1 MVHLINRGKI
11 QASNSRFQFRI
22 TIANIPSLVDILD
35 QPRVN
40 PPNGNYRN
48 RNWHLWT
55 LDSVRQSYGFSLSL
69 ALSLARPNLG
79 LVNAESYAVFAMC
92 LTYQNLDCVVD
103 VADAIA
109 RRESLPFQPAPEA
122 VEQIRQ
128 GRSTLLR
135 EDDEML
141 IGRDLGNDFE

>member
-1 MVHLINRGKI
+1 
-11 QASNSRFQFRI
+11 
-22 TIANIPSLVDILD
+22 
-35 QPRVN
+35 
-40 PPNGNYRN
+40 
-48 RNWHLWT
+48 
-55 LDSVRQSYGFSLSL
+55 
-69 ALSLARPNLG
+69 
-79 LVNAESYAVFAMC
+79 MC

-109 RRESLPFQPAPEA
+109 RRESLPFRPAPEA

-141 IGRDLGNDFE
+141 IGRDLGNNFE